1 MATIKKSKAKNLSAG
16 PSKMTK
22 RVGPIDPKGKWT
34 KVQERTI
41 GNMKTGGVIKA
52 QGGIMFPGGIKKT
65 SSTTQSP
72 ISKGPYKIQK
82 NVPSGDQL
90 RKDWQ
95 SKEREMTTKTPNSK
109 TVKPLKAGGSI
120 SKAQDGKKI
129 NWGTAPAPAGL
140 DSKKSFKKKSDAAKA
155 SYTANT
161 NPTVDYKSR
170 KMVTPG
176 GITGGQSVSVDTT

>member
-1 MATIKKSKAKNLSAG
+1 MATIKKSKANLSAG

-22 RVGPIDPKGKWT
+22 RAGPIDPNGKWT

-52 QGGIMFPGGIKKT
+52 QG
-65 SSTTQSP
+65 
-72 ISKGPYKIQK
+72 
-82 NVPSGDQL
+82 
-90 RKDWQ
+90 
-95 SKEREMTTKTPNSK
+95 
-109 TVKPLKAGGSI
+109 
-120 SKAQDGKKI
+120 GKKI

-176 GITGGQSVSVDTT
+176 GITGGQSVSVDTTGMAAGKKRFPTKVTMRSGKDVYYPINKASAKRAIKYTQKNGGKTAKKK